1 VNYDEALKSG
11 ALGFP
16 IILVQLS
23 CQFKVKSC
31 KDKTGFEEDQLAQ
44 PKISISH
51 PELVELCKRWKI
63 TELALFGSVLSDD
76 FRPDSDVDV
85 LVTFDPDAN
94 WSLFD
99 LVELKAELKT
109 LFGRE
114 VDLVEREGIRNPF
127 RRRSILSSLE
137 VVYGSSGA

>member
-1 VNYDEALKSG
+1 MG
-11 ALGFP
+11 
-16 IILVQLS
+16 
-23 CQFKVKSC
+23 
-31 KDKTGFEEDQLAQ
+31 Q
-44 PKISISH
+44 PKIPISH
-51 PELVELCKRWKI
+51 PKLFELCKRWKI

-76 FRPDSDVDV
+76 FRTDSDVDV

-99 LVELKAELKT
+99 LVELQAELKA

-114 VDLVEREGIRNPF
+114 VDLVEREGLRNPF